1 MYNSSFDVK
10 WGLFIG
16 SNSVHFE
23 GESDLLE
30 PLLAQL
36 VGHLDSVLVLV
47 KMTVVAVEGEADLL
61 KHLYGGR
68 VVLLDLDEELLQL
81 GVAHRPHH
89 HQNHRV
95 VAVAVTAIRLVRDH
109 DVELSHV
116 AYPLRN
122 ARKATLIVV
131 HDVNE
136 ERAVSNILYT
146 SLKAIAFTIVPIFIL
161 HRYQE
166 RDLYA

>member
-1 MYNSSFDVK
+1 MA
-10 WGLFIG
+10 LFVG

-36 VGHLDSVLVLV
+36 IGHLDSVLVLV
-47 KMTVVAVEGEADLL
+47 KMTVVAEEGEADLL

-68 VVLLDLDEELLQL
+68 IVLLDLDEELLQL

-89 HQNHRV
+89 HQNHRII
-95 VAVAVTAIRLVRDH
+95 AVAVTAIRLVRDH

-116 AYPLRN
+116 AYPSQN
-122 ARKATLIVV
+122 AYKATLIVIHNV
-131 HDVNE
+131 DE
-136 ERAVSNILYT
+136 ERAVSNVLYM
-146 SLKAIAFTIVPIFIL
+146 SLEAVISTIVSVFIL